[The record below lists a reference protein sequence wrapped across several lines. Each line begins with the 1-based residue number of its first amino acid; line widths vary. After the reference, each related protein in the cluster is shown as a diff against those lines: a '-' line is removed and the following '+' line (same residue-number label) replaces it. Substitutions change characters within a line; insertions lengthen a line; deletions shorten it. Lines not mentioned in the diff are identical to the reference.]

1 MTYEEYVEK
10 LMELL
15 FQALARPAPG
25 EEEPAS
31 SQEGEGQSTEKKRQK
46 FLVQGVYKVFPI
58 WYIIPGA
65 VRWPPAGKGPGIC
78 SHPGR

>member
-15 FQALARPAPG
+15 FQALDRPGPG

-31 SQEGEGQSTEKKRQK
+31 SQEGEGKSTKKKTKNFSAGGLRS
-46 FLVQGVYKVFPI
+46 LPDMVYYPRR
-58 WYIIPGA
+58 G
-65 VRWPPAGKGPGIC
+65 
-78 SHPGR
+78 

>member
-15 FQALARPAPG
+15 FQALDRPTPG

-31 SQEGEGQSTEKKRQK
+31 SQEGEAEAAEKKD
-46 FLVQGVYKVFPI
+46 
-58 WYIIPGA
+58 
-65 VRWPPAGKGPGIC
+65 
-78 SHPGR
+78 

>member
-31 SQEGEGQSTEKKRQK
+31 SQEGEGQSTEKKTK
-46 FLVQGVYKVFPI
+46 IFSAGGLHSLPDMVYYPRR
-58 WYIIPGA
+58 G
-65 VRWPPAGKGPGIC
+65 
-78 SHPGR
+78 